1 MGKENAQ
8 VTIMTM
14 NLRFG
19 LARDNEN
26 GWQYLLHE
34 IIFEA
39 DTRVG
44 KYFDF
49 FLIPK

>member
-1 MGKENAQ
+1 MAFNQTSAH
-8 VTIMTM
+8 
-14 NLRFG
+14 
-19 LARDNEN
+19 
-26 GWQYLLHE
+26 WQYLLHE